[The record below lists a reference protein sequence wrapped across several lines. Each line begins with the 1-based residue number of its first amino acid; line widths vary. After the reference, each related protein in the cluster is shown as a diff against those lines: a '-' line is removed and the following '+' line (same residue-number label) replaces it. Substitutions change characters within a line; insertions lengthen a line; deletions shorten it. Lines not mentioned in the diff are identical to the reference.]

1 MSTERTAPGW
11 KADRQTAA
19 EGSSGAGRLKRM
31 CVGFPGSSRYR
42 ISTPD
47 LSGGHEIYRPVL
59 YNEGGTADFRPSRS
73 EIGEG
78 ISYVRIR
85 KEGENGYFYP
95 AGKYE

>member
-73 EIGEG
+73 ENRGGHFLCKDQKGRRERVILPG
-78 ISYVRIR
+78 R
-85 KEGENGYFYP
+85 KI
-95 AGKYE
+95 